1 EIAHEMKKVQFLP
14 SREQFFELRS
24 HQLVAGNCTSEA
36 RSEAQLRY
44 LDVNNVCSAPVGY
57 RPITASEDNDLIRV
71 CPGCKRKVLEL
82 EAAQPFIAALVAG
95 TTQVRGLRRELPAH
109 YVVIVVVRYDL
120 IAKCLGGIPGHGIK
134 LAGDRDAV
142 LDLKELCRIFTFQT

>member
-1 EIAHEMKKVQFLP
+1 MVAQLIDVGALFDTVPRIARRPTALVTGAKHAVEIAHEMKKVQFLP

-44 LDVNNVCSAPVGY
+44 LDVNNVCSAPVVY

-71 CPGCKRKVLEL
+71 CPVCKRKL
-82 EAAQPFIAALVAG
+82 
-95 TTQVRGLRRELPAH
+95 
-109 YVVIVVVRYDL
+109 
-120 IAKCLGGIPGHGIK
+120 
-134 LAGDRDAV
+134 
-142 LDLKELCRIFTFQT
+142 